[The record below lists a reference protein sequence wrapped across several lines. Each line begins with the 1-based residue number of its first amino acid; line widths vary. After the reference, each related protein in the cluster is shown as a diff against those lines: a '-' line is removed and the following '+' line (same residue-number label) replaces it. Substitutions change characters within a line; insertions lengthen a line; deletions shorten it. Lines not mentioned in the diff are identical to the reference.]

1 MIKVGSIIKRYRY
14 DTNYDIKIEGPGHQ
28 LMKKVRIEDLA
39 YCPCEKHS
47 KSHPILTP
55 VTQEERLRSI
65 TEQGYEVL
73 YDPPAAVTLRNEV
86 INYLNTNNMS
96 PDGFPMERFAGIPL
110 GQYFLKNRKR

>member
-47 KSHPILTP
+47 KSHQILTP

-73 YDPPAAVTLRNEV
+73 YDPPAGGWWISRYT
-86 INYLNTNNMS
+86 
-96 PDGFPMERFAGIPL
+96 
-110 GQYFLKNRKR
+110 QKRGYQLP